1 MLGVNRFCNISLAV
15 SLAGGIKELRD
26 FVLTSNNDK
35 CYDFDNNLTLEEATM
50 FFRAT
55 LQNEGVCDIATLNKD
70 KRDEL
75 LVLFVDYGISYRQLE
90 RLTGISRATIGR
102 IIKKNE

>member
-15 SLAGGIKELRD
+15 SLTGGIKELRD
-26 FVLTSNNDK
+26 FVLTSNNDQ
-35 CYDFDNNLTLEEATM
+35 CFDFDNKLSLEEAEM

-55 LQNEGVCDIATLNKD
+55 LDKEGVFNLATLNKD

-75 LVLFVDYGISYRQLE
+75 IVLFVDY
-90 RLTGISRATIGR
+90 
-102 IIKKNE
+102 